1 MTAVSTSQTPPPDL
15 LLSLLTGMA
24 GAPTVDN
31 AFGTTGKPGEFVG
44 LLNLLEGDSSSPG
57 DSPLVGKSKDEA
69 GPEGLGQLNS
79 LLVASFASASLTLPT
94 RGAQSAGEP
103 SPLGSGVGGASG
115 VGGSMNGQ
123 KNQAAAIPG
132 LPLNPGQL
140 AGPQPE
146 PAQISG
152 ANLVASTAGQDSD
165 RSGKAES
172 KFGRLD
178 SSLGSAAEKF
188 PDTNA
193 ELTRAEAVVAET
205 ALFPTEQNPSAAQ
218 LAEANSPLAS
228 LQPKSSGSAD
238 GGGRTETARETRGR
252 SSSSESASQWDGNGM
267 GTASA
272 QTTVAVTA
280 ASAANLNA
288 DDTAHRALS
297 DSSDPIEAESVHRR
311 GDQPAAENM
320 SLLYREPAE
329 LNSLQ
334 ASFESHLEQVA
345 ESFPLESVA
354 AQIANAVEPD
364 AGWITVEIQ
373 PPDLGKLEIMVS
385 KQGDDYLA
393 RIVAHESAT
402 GDALSLQRE
411 QLIDA
416 LGQHGL
422 ELKEVQ
428 ITSDTG
434 SGGNS
439 SPEGSRSNTSEQQ
452 GQETPSQRDDRPGR
466 GSRVSLPPPGAQSE
480 FHSPAS
486 SGAGNRQVNLLV

>member
-24 GAPTVDN
+24 GAPTVDS

-44 LLNLLEGDSSSPG
+44 LLNLLEGDSSSAG

-94 RGAQSAGEP
+94 GGAQSAGEP
-103 SPLGSGVGGASG
+103 STLGSG

-123 KNQAAAIPG
+123 KNQAATMPG
-132 LPLNPGQL
+132 LPANAGQFTS
-140 AGPQPE
+140 PQPE

-152 ANLVASTAGQDSD
+152 ANLVASTAGQDSN
-165 RSGKAES
+165 RSGNAES

-178 SSLGSAAEKF
+178 SSLGSTAEKF

-193 ELTRAEAVVAET
+193 QLTRAEAAVAET

-228 LQPKSSGSAD
+228 LQSKSSGSAD

-252 SSSSESASQWDGNGM
+252 SSSGDSAFQWDGNGI
-267 GTASA
+267 GIASA

-297 DSSDPIEAESVHRR
+297 DSSDPIEAQSVHRR

-416 LGQHGL
+416 LGAHGL

-466 GSRVSLPPPGAQSE
+466 GSRVSLPPPGAHSE
-480 FHSPAS
+480 LHGPAS